1 MKINIIGA
9 GIGGLTAA
17 ISLRKKG
24 HEVELFEA
32 AENLRPIGAGIIM
45 ASNAMQIAR
54 RLGFADDIV
63 QNGNVLQTFGV
74 ANHLEQALQIMDIEA
89 IKAKFGEP
97 SVAIH
102 RGVLQQILLT
112 HLQAI
117 PLHLHKRLKD
127 IEQSSTGKVIATF
140 EDGSRAESDL
150 LIGADGLRSAT
161 RKAIFGEK
169 PLRYSSHTCWR
180 GILQHQL
187 PEAQRGLEL
196 WAKTGGK
203 RIAMIQLAPNQVYF
217 YYTEKRKP
225 GFKIPKEM
233 QLTYLQ
239 DQLHEFPAW
248 YAELIGKVNPDDI
261 FHDDLYDLKHLPT
274 WHQGN
279 VLLLG
284 DAAHATTPNM
294 GQGGCQAIEDA
305 WYLAE
310 YLEQYPKLAD
320 ALAAYEKFRRPKV
333 NFVVNTSF
341 MLGRVSNMG
350 GALGYRLR
358 NWMMTLTPERMA
370 EQQLE
375 RLFRLS

>member
-17 ISLRKKG
+17 IALSKKG
-24 HEVELFEA
+24 HEVEIFEA

-54 RLGFADDIV
+54 RLDFAEEIV
-63 QNGNVLQTFGV
+63 QHGNALQAFGV
-74 ANHLEQALQIMDIEA
+74 GDHLGRALQVMDVEA

-102 RGVLQQILLT
+102 RGVLQQTLLL
-112 HLQAI
+112 HLQKI

-127 IEQSSTGKVIATF
+127 IVPTPAGKVISTF
-140 EDGSRAESDL
+140 EDGSQAESDL

-180 GILQHQL
+180 GIIEHQL

-196 WAKTGGK
+196 WAKTGGR
-203 RIAMIQLAPNQVYF
+203 RIAMIQVAPNQVYF

-225 GFKIPKEM
+225 GFKLPKAA
-233 QLTYLQ
+233 QINYLK
-239 DQLHEFPAW
+239 DQLHEFPSW
-248 YAELIGKVNPDDI
+248 YTQIISKANPDDI
-261 FHDDLYDLKHLPT
+261 FHDDLYDLKPLQT
-274 WHQGN
+274 WHKGS
-279 VLLLG
+279 VMLLG

-294 GQGGCQAIEDA
+294 GQGACQAIEDA

-310 YLEQYPKLAD
+310 HLAQYPKVAD
-320 ALAAYEKFRRPKV
+320 AFDAYEKFRRPKV

-358 NWMMTLTPERMA
+358 NWLMSATPERMA